1 MRIAYII
8 VFINSKRGNQM
19 SEAYRQFCQI
29 MTDEINLQAM
39 KHADSL
45 TTIEDVAR
53 LPECIK
59 AFELTLRIAELS
71 AK

>member
-1 MRIAYII
+1 
-8 VFINSKRGNQM
+8 M

-45 TTIEDVAR
+45 TTLEDVAR

-59 AFELTLRIAELS
+59 AFELTLRIAEIA

>member
-1 MRIAYII
+1 
-8 VFINSKRGNQM
+8 M
-19 SEAYRQFCQI
+19 SEAYRQFCQV
-29 MTDEINLQAM
+29 MTDAINFEAM

-45 TTIEDVAR
+45 TTIEAVSK

>member
-1 MRIAYII
+1 
-8 VFINSKRGNQM
+8 M
-19 SEAYRQFCQI
+19 SEAFKQFCQI

-45 TTIEDVAR
+45 TTLEDVAR
-53 LPECIK
+53 LPEAIQ
-59 AFELTLRIAELS
+59 AFELTLRLAEIN